1 MALKILL
8 AQFNFLVGDIEGNCE
23 KILSCIHD
31 AREKHNVNCVVFSEL
46 ALIGYPPEDLLFRE
60 KINLRIHKAV
70 QRLIGASTGVTIIVG
85 APWESESALY
95 NAALIIQN
103 GCIKDIYFKAAL
115 PNYNVFDEK
124 RYFSSGE
131 DACVVEVGDI
141 NLGITICED
150 IWLAEPVRLSKQAGA
165 EVIVNINASP
175 FHVGK
180 QKQREET
187 LSKRIK
193 ENSLPILYVN
203 QVGGQD
209 ELVFDGA
216 SFVLDK
222 NGNKIAQA
230 KPCAE
235 DGILLEID
243 SKTKFIT
250 PILSA
255 LDNYQENNLAMTYQ
269 VLMYGLRE
277 YINKNNFN
285 GGVIGLSGGID
296 SALVLA
302 LAVDAL
308 GAGKVHAV
316 MMPSKYTSNMS
327 LQDAQQLA
335 TNLNVKYSVIKIDPL
350 VTAFENSLASLFE
363 GIEKDTTEENIQARI
378 RGVLLMAISNK
389 FGNMVIS
396 TGNKSEMA
404 VGYATLYGDMAGGFA
419 PLKDVPKMLVYE
431 LSRYRN
437 SIGKVIPERI
447 IERPPSAELAPDQID
462 EDSLPPYEIL
472 DQILELFIEQDVSR
486 DEIIAKGFDKE
497 EVSRVIKMVFQNE
510 YKRRQAPP
518 GVKITQRA
526 FGKDRRYPITSG
538 AIKYLQEK

>member
-1 MALKILL
+1 MVLKILL
-8 AQFNFLVGDIEGNCE
+8 AQLNFLVGDIEGNCE
-23 KILSCIHD
+23 KILNCIKR
-31 AREKHNVNCVVFSEL
+31 AREKYNVNCLVFSEL
-46 ALIGYPPEDLLFRE
+46 ALTGYPPEDLLFRE

-70 QRLIGASTGVTIIVG
+70 QRLIDASTRMTIIVG
-85 APWESESALY
+85 APWETEGALY

-103 GCIKDIYFKAAL
+103 GCLKDVYFKVAL

-124 RYFSSGE
+124 RYFSSGQ
-131 DACVVEVGDI
+131 DACVVEVEGV

-150 IWLAEPVRLSKQAGA
+150 IWEAEPAMLSKQAGA

-175 FHVGK
+175 FHAGK
-180 QKQREET
+180 QKQREDT
-187 LSKRIK
+187 LTKRIK
-193 ENSLPILYVN
+193 ENSLPILYLN

-209 ELVFDGA
+209 ELVFDGS
-216 SFVLDK
+216 SFVLDN
-222 NGNKIAQA
+222 NGKKIVQA
-230 KPCAE
+230 KSCAE
-235 DGILLEID
+235 DEILLEID
-243 SKTKFIT
+243 IETKSIRSIS
-250 PILSA
+250 PV
-255 LDNYQENNLAMTYQ
+255 LDNHQESNLAITYQ
-269 VLMYGLRE
+269 VLTYGLRE
-277 YINKNNFN
+277 YINKNNFK

-308 GAGKVHAV
+308 GAEKVHAV
-316 MMPSKYTSNMS
+316 MMPSKYTSGMS

-335 TNLNVKYSVIKIDPL
+335 ANLNVKYSVIEIDPL
-350 VTAFENSLASLFE
+350 VKAFESSLALLFD
-363 GIEKDTTEENIQARI
+363 GVEKDTTEENIQARI

-419 PLKDVPKMLVYE
+419 PLKDVPKMLVYD

-437 SIGKVIPERI
+437 SINKIIPERI
-447 IERPPSAELAPDQID
+447 IERPPSAELALDQID
-462 EDSLPPYEIL
+462 EDSLPPYEVL

-486 DEIIAKGFDKE
+486 DDIIAKGFDEE
-497 EVSRVIKMVFQNE
+497 EVSKVIKMIFQNE

-538 AIKYLQEK
+538 VIKYLQEE